1 MIDRAGI
8 KKLLLVNLFDGDRH
22 EIAVFHE
29 KKVPIKET
37 PQTQTRNGFGIDIAS
52 LSQYFKRG

>member
-37 PQTQTRNGFGIDIAS
+37 PQTRNGFGIDIAS